1 MNSSQE
7 KENNNWEFINNKKI
21 FNTEKLNTEIVRQQL
36 FFGNHPSSIVIIKN
50 EKIVYEY
57 HSFMTLPQSRF
68 DIWSCTKTFTGLA
81 WLMFLE
87 ETRQKTNNNKLQ
99 IDLNSYVYKFLPKSF
114 IARDK
119 RKKKITLH
127 HLLSMTSGITGES
140 HGIYGL
146 GTDYKDGPFE
156 FALGLCKNRNGKS
169 LDKLSSEPGKTW
181 DYSDAGVA
189 ILSILFFTIAGQNIH
204 EYLLEKV
211 FKPLGIKNVSWDF
224 HGGGKFLG
232 PYTSAHI
239 GLHISARDLSRFGLL
254 LLNQGQWK
262 RKQLVSKKVINKL
275 ISKSQNLNPNYGYQ
289 TWINTNGQRWINLP
303 KNMYALEGYNSNR
316 CYVLPSQKLIVTR
329 LGAGPSE
336 WNEQNFINNIFNS
349 LL

>member
-1 MNSSQE
+1 
-7 KENNNWEFINNKKI
+7 
-21 FNTEKLNTEIVRQQL
+21 
-36 FFGNHPSSIVIIKN
+36 
-50 EKIVYEY
+50 
-57 HSFMTLPQSRF
+57 
-68 DIWSCTKTFTGLA
+68 
-81 WLMFLE
+81 
-87 ETRQKTNNNKLQ
+87 
-99 IDLNSYVYKFLPKSF
+99 
-114 IARDK
+114 
-119 RKKKITLH
+119 
-127 HLLSMTSGITGES
+127 MTSGITGES

-169 LDKLSSEPGKTW
+169 LDKLSSEPGKIW

-204 EYLLEKV
+204 EYLSEKV
-211 FKPLGIKNVSWDF
+211 FKPLGIKNASWDC

-232 PYTSAHI
+232 PYTSAHV

-254 LLNQGQWK
+254 LLNKGQWK
-262 RKQLVSKKVINKL
+262 KEQLVSKKVINKL
-275 ISKSQNLNPNYGYQ
+275 ISKSQNLNPNYAYQ

-329 LGAGPSE
+329 LGTGPSE